1 MPCLLYTSYGES
13 FDLSDLNTRCV
24 DDTKVTDHH
33 ALIITGIIPNELS
46 EAESA
51 VYAPVSYTHL
61 PHAYRVVLYS
71 RTDGWV
77 WNLQHGKQLLFS
89 HYPTAVHRL
98 SLIHI

>member
-1 MPCLLYTSYGES
+1 MRLIPSLLEKITSMTDFKAYGES

-24 DDTKVTDHH
+24 DGTKMTDHH

-51 VYAPVSYTHL
+51 VYTLIAGRMLESFSP
-61 PHAYRVVLYS
+61 PCE
-71 RTDGWV
+71 
-77 WNLQHGKQLLFS
+77 KEQLTMECTCEGMVF
-89 HYPTAVHRL
+89 L